1 MLKKIIS
8 VLILSVILVSSFDVI
23 AFADDGIYPY
33 SDTSVISISRE
44 EFLTIYAEQLGLS
57 PDGSEIP
64 EDDYIY
70 LVRNELGDYGEL
82 IRQDTEGRM
91 LISYEIRFTLGLD
104 VEIDFKT
111 MKKVGF
117 LSNPLELLFLHP
129 ESNIIGAFEYYTN
142 NDLNY
147 PTTDGSCS
155 DPLVTEFFIFSKTEN
170 FSGVASVS
178 TIIENRYN
186 RKLITEN
193 YSSEINYY
201 VEPHRILID
210 GEPSTT
216 VTFGEGGTTHT
227 VTYLDTDGNVLWE
240 TFVPTGVRAPRLLLK
255 LDKKARPGAK
265 YVFAGWENYSFD
277 SVTEDITYT
286 VEYAI
291 ETDPRGDIN
300 DDGVV
305 NTKDVVQILKGL
317 KSGGSGLDKERADV
331 NLDGTVGYD
340 DVTYMLEAFTE
351 AREW

>member
-8 VLILSVILVSSFDVI
+8 VLILSAILVSSFGVI
-23 AFADDGIYPY
+23 AFADDEIYPY

-44 EFLTIYAEQLGLS
+44 EFLTTYAEKLGLS

-82 IRQDTEGRM
+82 IRQGDEGRM
-91 LISYEIRFTLGLD
+91 LVSYEIRFTLGLD

-111 MKKVGF
+111 MKNVGF

-129 ESNIIGAFEYYTN
+129 ESNVIGAFEYYLS

-147 PTTDGSCS
+147 PTTNTSCS

-186 RKLITEN
+186 RKLVTEN
-193 YSSEINYY
+193 YTSEMNYY

-227 VTYLDTDGNVLWE
+227 VTYLDADGTVLWE
-240 TFVPTGVRAPRLLLK
+240 TLVPTGVRAPRLLLK

-265 YVFAGWENYSFD
+265 YVFAGWKNYSFD
-277 SVTEDITYT
+277 EVTEDITYT

-300 DDGVV
+300 EDGIV
-305 NTKDVVQILKGL
+305 NTKDVVMLLRGL
-317 KSGGSGLDKERADV
+317 KNGGSSFAKNIADV
-331 NLDGTVGYD
+331 NLDGVVNFE
-340 DVTYMLEAFTE
+340 DVTYILESLAE